1 MTLIALHPF
10 PSAAVALAPQSAW
23 TSLQYA
29 ASFGEAESVKLL
41 LQAGANFKTKDA
53 VRDMGKV
60 GVVGVRE
67 WSERQ

>member
-10 PSAAVALAPQSAW
+10 LPAAVALAPQNPW
-23 TSLQYA
+23 TSLHYA
-29 ASFGEAESVKLL
+29 ASLGEAGSVKLL

-60 GVVGVRE
+60 GAVGARVE
-67 WSERQ
+67 

>member
-10 PSAAVALAPQSAW
+10 LPAAVALAPQSAR

-29 ASFGEAESVKLL
+29 AYYGEAESVKLL

-60 GVVGVRE
+60 GAVGARVE
-67 WSERQ
+67 